1 MRISWNQI
9 RDNAIKF
16 AKEFENET
24 SERAESQTF
33 YNEFFKIFGVSRRR
47 VASFAEPTKK
57 PSGDSG
63 EIDLLWKG
71 KIICEHKSRGK
82 NLIKARKQ
90 AFDYFPGIKEKDL
103 PRYVLSSDF
112 QNFDLLDLDT
122 GEENKF
128 TLKELPEKI
137 RLFGFIAGFEE
148 IKVKEE
154 DPVNIAAAEKIAQL
168 HQEILKNGYKGKTLE
183 ILLSRILF
191 CLFADD
197 AGIFYPK
204 DIFLSYLINNTKED
218 GSDLGLH
225 LNEIFQVLD
234 REESRRQ
241 KNLNEDLIS
250 FPYVNG
256 NIFSENIPHAS
267 FNKKLRDILIECC
280 SFDWKK
286 ISPAIFGSLFQA
298 AMDPELRDNLG
309 AHYTSEKNV
318 LKVLEPLCLNE
329 LNEEF
334 KKASSS
340 LIKLKNLKK
349 KLSKIKFLDPA
360 CGCGN
365 FLVIAYREFRKLEFK
380 IIKQIDSLNSNNE
393 SIRTQMVLDVE
404 SSNLTTIPLYNF
416 IGFEIDFLPSKIT
429 ELSMWLVDHQMNIEL
444 SNYIGDYFAKIP
456 INEAVEVFNINANA
470 VDWKSYVQIEEVDYI
485 IGNPP
490 FRGVKER
497 TIDQSNEVKNIFSK
511 LPGSGNLDY
520 VACWFKKAAEF
531 IKNTNIKCAF
541 VSTNSISQG
550 IQPGILWKILLDLE
564 TKIDFCYRTFVWD
577 NELKKKANVHVIII
591 GFSHKNV
598 QTKKIIYDF
607 DLQKKLFS
615 KNVKNINEYLLDAPH
630 ILIQAKNKPIS
641 KILPEMNYGSIGYD
655 NNIFI
660 FNEEN
665 ELNDF
670 LKANPLAKKYIK
682 RYMGSAEMIN
692 NSNRWCLWLENI
704 DQNDL
709 KQMPGVKNKIEEVR
723 ILRKNS
729 DRKSTQKTA
738 DTPYLFGE
746 IRKPSEDYI
755 GIPKVSS
762 IRRNFLPIKFL
773 NKDTIPNGSLA
784 FINGQDKFIFGILSS
799 SIYSIWLSCVGGKM
813 KSDYQNSIKIVYNNL
828 MIPKNPDKSKKEDVI
843 NSVNK
848 ILDIRNALNDKTLA
862 NLYDPN
868 TMPKNLLDA
877 HNELDKKIYKYLGK
891 KIDNRNEILE
901 YLMELN
907 KTNS

>member
-1 MRISWNQI
+1 MRISWSQI

-16 AKEFENET
+16 AKDFENET

-47 VASFAEPTKK
+47 VATFAEPTKK
-57 PSGDSG
+57 SSGGSG

-71 KIICEHKSRGK
+71 KIICEHKSKGK

-90 AFDYFPGIKEKDL
+90 AFDYFAGLKEQDL

-112 QNFDLLDLDT
+112 QNFNLLDLDT

-137 RLFGFIAGFEE
+137 QLFGFIAGFEE
-148 IKVKEE
+148 IKIKEE
-154 DPVNIAAAEKIAQL
+154 DPVNIEAAEKIAIL
-168 HQEILKNGYKGKTLE
+168 HEEILKNGYKGKTLE

-197 AGIFYPK
+197 SGIFYPK

-225 LNEIFQVLD
+225 LNEIFQVLN
-234 REESRRQ
+234 REEDRRQ
-241 KNLNEDLIS
+241 KNLNVDLIS

-256 NIFSENIPHAS
+256 NIFSENINHVS

-280 SFDWKK
+280 SFNWKK

-329 LNEEF
+329 FHQEF
-334 KKASSS
+334 EKSSS
-340 LIKLKNLKK
+340 SVIKLKNLKK
-349 KLSKIKFLDPA
+349 KLSKKKFLDPA

-365 FLVIAYREFRKLEFK
+365 FLVIAYRELRKLELK
-380 IIKQIDSLNSNNE
+380 IIKQIDNLNSRNN
-393 SIRTQMVLDVE
+393 SPRTQMVLDVE

-416 IGFEIDFLPSKIT
+416 IGFEIDFLPSKIA
-429 ELSMWLVDHQMNIEL
+429 ELSMWLVDHQMNVEL
-444 SNYIGDYFAKIP
+444 SNYIGEYFAKIP
-456 INEAVEVFNINANA
+456 INESVEIFNINSNN
-470 VDWKSYVQIEEVDYI
+470 VEWKEYVQTDEVNYI

-497 TIDQSNEVKNIFSK
+497 TKDQSQEVKNVFNKIS
-511 LPGSGNLDY
+511 GAGNLDY
-520 VACWFKKAAEF
+520 VCCWFKKTAEF
-531 IKNTNIKCAF
+531 IKDTSIKCAF

-550 IQPGILWKILLDLE
+550 IQPGILWRVLISLE
-564 TKIDFCYRTFVWD
+564 TKIDFCYRSFVWD
-577 NELKKKANVHVIII
+577 NDLKKKANVHVIII
-591 GFSHKNV
+591 GFSHNNV
-598 QTKKIIYDF
+598 KTNKLIF
-607 DLQKKLFS
+607 DTDLENKLFS
-615 KNVKNINEYLLDAPH
+615 KNVNIINEYLIDAPYV
-630 ILIQAKNKPIS
+630 LIEAKTKPLS
-641 KILPEMNYGSIGYD
+641 KLLPEMNYGSIGYD

-660 FNEEN
+660 FNKED
-665 ELNDF
+665 ELNIF
-670 LKANPLAKKYIK
+670 LERNPLAKKYVK
-682 RYMGSAEMIN
+682 KYMGSAEMIN
-692 NSNRWCLWLENI
+692 NLKRWCLWLEDI

-709 KQMPGVKNKIEEVR
+709 KKMPGVKDKIEKVK
-723 ILRKNS
+723 IFRKNS
-729 DRKSTQKTA
+729 DRKLTQKTA
-738 DTPYLFGE
+738 NTPYLFGE
-746 IRKPSEDYI
+746 IRKPTKNYI

-762 IRRNFLPIKFL
+762 IRRKFLPVKFID
-773 NKDTIPNGSLA
+773 KETIPNGSLA
-784 FINGQDKFIFGILSS
+784 FINGQDKFVFGILSS
-799 SIYSIWLSCVGGKM
+799 SIYSVWLSCIGGKM

-828 MIPKNPDKSKKEDVI
+828 VIPENPDENLKERII
-843 NSVNK
+843 NLVDNILK
-848 ILDIRNALNDKTLA
+848 IRDRLNDKSLA

-868 TMPKNLLDA
+868 TMPKDLLNA
-877 HNELDKKIYKYLGK
+877 HNELDEKIFIYLDKKIKSNNDLL
-891 KIDNRNEILE
+891 RH
-901 YLMELN
+901 LMMLN
-907 KTNS
+907 KNN

>member
-1 MRISWNQI
+1 MRITWNQI

-33 YNEFFKIFGVSRRR
+33 YNEFFKIFGVTRRR

-71 KIICEHKSRGK
+71 KIICEHKSKGK

-112 QNFDLLDLDT
+112 QNFNLLDLET
-122 GEENKF
+122 GKENKF
-128 TLKELPEKI
+128 TLTELPEKI

-148 IKVKEE
+148 VEVKEQ
-154 DPVNIAAAEKIAQL
+154 DPVNIAAAEKIALL

-225 LNEIFQVLD
+225 LNEIFQVLN
-234 REESRRQ
+234 REENRRQ
-241 KNLNEDLIS
+241 RNLNEDLIS
-250 FPYVNG
+250 FPHVNG
-256 NIFSENIPHAS
+256 NIFSENIPHVS
-267 FNKKLRDILIECC
+267 FNKKLRNILIECC
-280 SFDWKK
+280 QFDWKR

-298 AMDPELRDNLG
+298 AMNPELRENLG

-318 LKVLEPLCLNE
+318 LKVLEPLFLNE

-334 KKASSS
+334 NMASSS
-340 LIKLKNLKK
+340 VVKLKNLKK
-349 KLSKIKFLDPA
+349 KLSKMKFLDPA

-365 FLVIAYREFRKLEFK
+365 FLVLAYRELRKLELK
-380 IIKQIDSLNSNNE
+380 IIKQIDSLNSK
-393 SIRTQMVLDVE
+393 TQMVLDVE
-404 SSNLTTIPLYNF
+404 SSNLTTISLNNF
-416 IGFEIDFLPSKIT
+416 IGFEIDFFPSKIT
-429 ELSMWLVDHQMNIEL
+429 ELSMWLVDHQMNVEL
-444 SNYIGDYFAKIP
+444 SNYIGEYFAKIP
-456 INEAVEVFNINANA
+456 ISESVAVFNINANE
-470 VDWKSYVQIEEVDYI
+470 VNWKDYVQTQEVNYI

-497 TIDQSNEVKNIFSK
+497 TKNQSNEVKNIFYK
-511 LPGSGNLDY
+511 IPGAGNLDY
-520 VACWFKKAAEF
+520 VTCWFKKASEF
-531 IKNTNIKCAF
+531 IKDTPIKCAF

-550 IQPGILWKILLDLE
+550 IQPGILWKVLLNLE

-598 QTKKIIYDF
+598 KTKKLIYDF

-615 KNVKNINEYLLDAPH
+615 KNVKNINEYLLDAPFV
-630 ILIQAKNKPIS
+630 LIEVKKKPIS
-641 KILPEMNYGSIGYD
+641 KIFPEMNYGSIGYD
-655 NNIFI
+655 KNVFI
-660 FNEEN
+660 FNQES
-665 ELNDF
+665 ELNNF
-670 LKANPLAKKYIK
+670 LKENPLAKKYIRK
-682 RYMGSAEMIN
+682 YMGSVEMIN
-692 NSNRWCLWLENI
+692 NLKRWCLWLENI
-704 DQNDL
+704 DHGDL
-709 KQMPGVKNKIEEVR
+709 KEMPGVKRKIEEVKM
-723 ILRKNS
+723 IRKASN
-729 DRKSTQKTA
+729 RKSTRKTA

-746 IRKPSEDYI
+746 IRKPTKDYI

-762 IRRNFLPIKFL
+762 IKRDFLPIKFL
-773 NKDTIPNGSLA
+773 DKETIPNGSLA

-799 SIYSIWLSCVGGKM
+799 SIYSVWLSCVGGKM
-813 KSDYQNSIKIVYNNL
+813 KSDYQNSISIVYNNL
-828 MIPKNPDKSKKEDVI
+828 MIPENTDKNLKEDVV
-843 NSVNK
+843 NSVDA
-848 ILDIRNALNDKTLA
+848 ILEIRNATNEKTLA
-862 NLYDPN
+862 NLYDQN
-868 TMPKNLLDA
+868 TMPKDLINA
-877 HNELDKKIYKYLGK
+877 HKELDKKIYKYLGK
-891 KIDNRNEILE
+891 KIDNKNELLE

-907 KTNS
+907 RKNV